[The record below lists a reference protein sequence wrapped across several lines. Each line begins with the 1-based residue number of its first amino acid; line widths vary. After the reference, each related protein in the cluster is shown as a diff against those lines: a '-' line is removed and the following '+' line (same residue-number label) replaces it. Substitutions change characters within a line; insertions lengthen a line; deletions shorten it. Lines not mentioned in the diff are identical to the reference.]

1 MLEKEN
7 KKIVLASTSPR
18 RKEVLELLGMG
29 FMVEKPTDCRE
40 VRLANPER
48 TVVENSIRKA
58 RNVSANLG
66 TGNNYFI
73 AGFDTIVY
81 MGGKYFG
88 KPKDRAEAR
97 HFVTGFSGKTHDVI
111 SGVCVLDS
119 VTGKYYADFE
129 RTEVEFRELDE
140 DLINSYLDKE
150 YVFDKA
156 GGYNIGGLGSVLVK
170 RINGCFYNVVGLPLA
185 KFISLLEKVNYK
197 IL

>member
-1 MLEKEN
+1 M
-7 KKIVLASTSPR
+7 
-18 RKEVLELLGMG
+18 LELLGVS
-29 FMVEKPTDCRE
+29 FMVKKPTGCRE
-40 VRLANPER
+40 VRLANPEV
-48 TVVENSIRKA
+48 TVVKNSIIKA

-66 TGNNYFI
+66 TGSSYFI

-97 HFVTGFSGKTHDVI
+97 HFITGFSGKTHDVI
-111 SGVCVLDS
+111 SGVCILDS
-119 VTGKYYADFE
+119 VTGNYYTDFE
-129 RTEVEFRELDE
+129 RTEVEFKDLDE
-140 DLINSYLDKE
+140 GLINSYLDKE